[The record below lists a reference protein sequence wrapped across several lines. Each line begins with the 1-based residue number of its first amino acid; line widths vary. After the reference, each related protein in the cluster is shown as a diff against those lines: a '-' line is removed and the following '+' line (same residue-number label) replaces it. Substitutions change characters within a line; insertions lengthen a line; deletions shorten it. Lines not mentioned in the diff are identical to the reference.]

1 MPLREDDQALDL
13 LRFSSAASRPGSRRW
28 AERCV
33 GRIGSGG
40 VRRLPAASACTW

>member
-13 LRFSSAASRPGSRRW
+13 LRFLIDGELVQAPAVGGAMRR
-28 AERCV
+28 RV
-33 GRIGSGG
+33 GSGR